1 MQYAYNW
8 RRELDDHLQGPLCS
22 RNTMEA
28 EQFLDDVLARVKK
41 FLAASQTESNI
52 RFAEPPQSLGKTTDL
67 KLPLEG
73 RGLEAALD
81 DIESVLRHSVRTT
94 APGFMNPL
102 WGGLSIASIAGELV
116 TAATNTAM
124 YTYEIAPIA
133 TLIESTI
140 LKRMAELADFGTSQG
155 TLTTGGSNGNLLGML
170 CARQAKIPLSSH
182 SGFDGTRMVA
192 FVSEESHYSFSIASN
207 VVGIGHSNLIKV
219 RCNDDGQM
227 LPEALDEEIQRALA
241 NHLIP
246 FAVLATSGTTV
257 RGSFDPLREI
267 ASVAHKHNLWMH
279 VDAAWGGSCLFS
291 SRYRS
296 LMDGIELADSF
307 CWDAHK
313 MMGIPLICSA
323 FIVKNPDIL
332 RAVCSTGQTA
342 HYLYHDTGA
351 EIDLGRFSLQCGR
364 RNDAL
369 KLWLAWREIG
379 DAGWASMLDRFMDLA
394 DHLQQ
399 RIENHDAL
407 EMVSDRMWT
416 NVCFR
421 YVGDSPEEELNQMNA
436 ELREHLIQD
445 GRFMVSRSTVDG
457 KIILRSVIANRNI
470 TESSLDAFLDRVV
483 SLGKDIERGLPQR

>member
-1 MQYAYNW
+1 
-8 RRELDDHLQGPLCS
+8 
-22 RNTMEA
+22 MET
-28 EQFLDDVLARVKK
+28 EQFLDDVLARVKD
-41 FLAASQTESNI
+41 FLEASQTEPNI
-52 RFAEPPQSLGKTTDL
+52 RFAEPPHSLGKTTDL

-102 WGGLSIASIAGELV
+102 WGGLSIASVAGEMV

-170 CARQAKIPLSSH
+170 CARQTKLPLSSH
-182 SGFDGTRMVA
+182 SGFDGTNMVA
-192 FVSEESHYSFSIASN
+192 FVSEESHYSFVIASN
-207 VVGIGHSNLIKV
+207 VIGIGHSNLIKV
-219 RCNDDGQM
+219 RCNAEGQM
-227 LPEALDEEIQRALA
+227 LPEALDEEIKRALA
-241 NHLIP
+241 NDQVP

-257 RGSFDPLREI
+257 RGSFDPLRDI
-267 ASVAHKHNLWMH
+267 AGVANKYNLWMH

-323 FIVKNPDIL
+323 FIVKDAEIL
-332 RAVCSTGQTA
+332 RAVCSNGQTA

-351 EIDLGRFSLQCGR
+351 DIDLGRFSLQCGR

-379 DAGWASMLDRFMDLA
+379 DAGWALMLERFMDLA
-394 DHLQQ
+394 DYLQQ

-421 YVGDSPEEELNQMNA
+421 YVGQSAEDELNQINA
-436 ELREHLIQD
+436 ELRERLVQD
-445 GRFMVSRSTVDG
+445 GRFMVSRSTVDEM
-457 KIILRSVIANRNI
+457 IILRSVIANRNI
-470 TESSLDAFLDRVV
+470 TESSLDAFLERVV
-483 SLGKDIERGLPQR
+483 SLGKDIERGLPHR

>member
-1 MQYAYNW
+1 MQDAYILGRGLN
-8 RRELDDHLQGPLCS
+8 DHLQRPLWP
-22 RNTMEA
+22 RNIMEA
-28 EQFLDDVLARVKK
+28 EQFLDDVLARVMD
-41 FLAASQTESNI
+41 FLAASQTESSI
-52 RFAEPPQSLGKTTDL
+52 RFAEPPSSLGRTTDL

-182 SGFDGTRMVA
+182 SGFDGTKMVA

-207 VVGIGHSNLIKV
+207 VIGIGHSNLIKV

-227 LPEALDEEIQRALA
+227 LPESLDEEIQRALA
-241 NHLIP
+241 SDQIP

-267 ASVAHKHNLWMH
+267 AGVAHKHDLWMH

-323 FIVKNPDIL
+323 FIVKDADIL

-379 DAGWASMLDRFMDLA
+379 DAGWASMLERFMDLA

-399 RIENHDAL
+399 RIESHDAL

-421 YVGDSPEEELNQMNA
+421 YVGDSQEEELNRMNA
-436 ELREHLIQD
+436 ELRERLVQD
-445 GRFMVSRSTVDG
+445 GRFMVSRSTVDE

>member
-1 MQYAYNW
+1 
-8 RRELDDHLQGPLCS
+8 
-22 RNTMEA
+22 MEA
-28 EQFLDDVLARVKK
+28 DAFLDEVLSRVNA
-41 FLAASQTESNI
+41 FLQQSQHVDQI
-52 RFAEPPQSLGKTTDL
+52 RSMETHQSLSRTSDL
-67 KLPLEG
+67 KLPIEG
-73 RGLEAALD
+73 RGINTALD
-81 DIESVLRHSVRTT
+81 DIEMVLRNSVHTT

-102 WGGLSIASIAGELV
+102 WGGLSVASIAGELV

-133 TLIESTI
+133 TLIETTI

-170 CARQAKIPLSSH
+170 CARQSKLSLSSR
-182 SGFDGTRMVA
+182 SGFDGQKMVA

-207 VVGIGHSNLIKV
+207 VIGIGHANLIKV
-219 RCNDDGQM
+219 RCNEQGQMRPDSLQEEIERAIRDGQT
-227 LPEALDEEIQRALA
+227 
-241 NHLIP
+241 P

-257 RGSFDPLREI
+257 RGSFDPLRDI
-267 ASVAHKHNLWMH
+267 ASVAHQYDLWMH

-291 SRYRS
+291 PQYRS

-323 FIVKNPDIL
+323 FIVKNAEIL
-332 RAVCSTGQTA
+332 RSVCSTGKEA
-342 HYLYHDTGA
+342 HYLYHDTG
-351 EIDLGRFSLQCGR
+351 ENVDLGRYSLQCGR

-379 DAGWASMLDRFMDLA
+379 DAGWASMLERFMGLA
-394 DHLQQ
+394 DYLQD
-399 RIENHDAL
+399 RVSEHDSL

-421 YVGDSPEEELNQMNA
+421 YVGTAPEENLNQINA
-436 ELREHLIQD
+436 ELRERLIRD
-445 GRFMVSRSTVDG
+445 GRFMVSRSTVNEQ
-457 KIILRSVIANRNI
+457 IILRSVIANRNI
-470 TESSLDAFLDRVV
+470 SEESLDAFLDRVV
-483 SLGKDIERGLPQR
+483 SLGKDIERGLPQQ

>member
-1 MQYAYNW
+1 
-8 RRELDDHLQGPLCS
+8 
-22 RNTMEA
+22 MEA
-28 EQFLDDVLARVKK
+28 DAFLDEVLSRVNA
-41 FLAASQTESNI
+41 FLQQSQHVDQI
-52 RFAEPPQSLGKTTDL
+52 RSMETHQSLSRTSDL
-67 KLPLEG
+67 KLPIEG
-73 RGLEAALD
+73 RGVDSALD
-81 DIESVLRHSVRTT
+81 DIEMVLRNSVHTT

-102 WGGLSIASIAGELV
+102 WGGLSVASIAGELV

-133 TLIESTI
+133 TLIETTI

-170 CARQAKIPLSSH
+170 CARQSKLSLSSR
-182 SGFDGTRMVA
+182 SGFDGQKMVA

-207 VVGIGHSNLIKV
+207 VIGIGHANLIKV
-219 RCNDDGQM
+219 RCNEQGQM
-227 LPEALDEEIQRALA
+227 RPDSLQEEIERALR
-241 NHLIP
+241 NGQTP

-257 RGSFDPLREI
+257 RGSFDPLRDI
-267 ASVAHKHNLWMH
+267 ASVAHQYDLWMH

-291 SRYRS
+291 PQYRS

-323 FIVKNPDIL
+323 FIVKNAEIL
-332 RAVCSTGQTA
+332 RSVCSTGKEA
-342 HYLYHDTGA
+342 HYLYHDTG
-351 EIDLGRFSLQCGR
+351 ENVDLGRYSLQCGR

-379 DAGWASMLDRFMDLA
+379 DAGWASMLERFMGLA
-394 DHLQQ
+394 DYLQD
-399 RIENHDAL
+399 RVNEHDAL

-421 YVGDSPEEELNQMNA
+421 YVGTAPEENLNQINA
-436 ELREHLIQD
+436 ELRERLIRD
-445 GRFMVSRSTVDG
+445 GRFMVSRSTVNEQ
-457 KIILRSVIANRNI
+457 IILRSVIANRNI
-470 TESSLDAFLDRVV
+470 SEESLDAFLDRVV
-483 SLGKDIERGLPQR
+483 SLGKDIERGLPQQ